1 MKLSIIIPVY
11 NVERFLPQCLDSVF
25 AQTIDNFEVICID
38 DGSKDSS
45 LSVLQ
50 KYGEEHAN
58 LRIIHQENHGLGYT
72 RNVGLDCAKGDYI
85 AFVDS
90 DDFVAPDMFEK
101 MIDKMERTNAEIAI
115 SNPYLFDHN
124 TGEIRPYREM
134 LKFYRF
140 SILGGFSPLE
150 HPGVFSF
157 LGAWDK
163 VYKRSF
169 LAEHNIRFPVNR
181 IYEDAPF
188 SYQSLALAK
197 TITVVKECYYYY
209 RKNAGGAITDKER
222 KTDAF
227 KIDFLLNIREIQC
240 FLKEHHLYEQV
251 EEPFIAYVLHDGLF
265 HHSYI
270 RSGRISKR
278 FFREIHEVLNDVRP
292 ETIRKINTRR
302 LRWYYKVVCRNQ
314 YLECRFV
321 MFLIRN
327 FQNLLRRF

>member
-25 AQTIDNFEVICID
+25 AQTIENFEVICIN

-45 LSVLQ
+45 LSILQ
-50 KYGEEHAN
+50 KYAEGHSN
-58 LRIIHQENHGLGYT
+58 LRVVDQENHGLGYT
-72 RNVGLDCAKGDYI
+72 RNVGIDCAEGDYI

-101 MIDKMERTNAEIAI
+101 MVGKMERTNAEVAI

-124 TGEIRPYREM
+124 SGEIRPYRNM
-134 LKFYRF
+134 LSFYRF
-140 SILGGFSPLE
+140 SLLGGFSPLE
-150 HPGVFSF
+150 HPGVFTF

-169 LAEHNIRFPVNR
+169 LNENNIRFPVNR

-197 TITVVKECYYYY
+197 TVTVVKESYYFY
-209 RKNAGGAITDKER
+209 RKNAGGAITDRER

-227 KIDFLLNIREIQC
+227 KLDFLRNVQEIRS
-240 FLKEHHLYEQV
+240 FLKERNLFEQV
-251 EEPFIAYVLHDGLF
+251 EEPFINYILHDGLF
-265 HHSYI
+265 HHTYI
-270 RSGRISKR
+270 RSGSISKK
-278 FFREIHEVLNDVRP
+278 FFGEMREALSDARP
-292 ETIRKINTRR
+292 ETIEKITARR
-302 LRWYYKVVCRNQ
+302 LRWYYQVVCRKK
-314 YLECRFV
+314 YPECRFV
-321 MFLIRN
+321 MFLIRH
-327 FQNLLRRF
+327 FPRSH